1 MGVQLCFIMMRLWLA
16 VFLVGIS
23 CGLKYI
29 EERNVTTSSGKTV
42 NCFYTIQYNAKGV
55 VSTKKSSVTCTPD
68 KNGGFAMPVF
78 DLPGVGPTSVK
89 HSVKKGKDSVQD
101 FSPHAG
107 LSNTAMPMNCS
118 CRLPLSLDMMGS
130 PGNKPNTS
138 QPMEQMEQM
147 LEDMCSDGGKPE
159 VLEELMEQMNI
170 TKEKVQ
176 QFMMASPEEKKEFL
190 KKIIQMIM
198 GGGMGGG
205 MGGMGGGGMP
215 GMGGS
220 GKPGKPPGMGPKPPG
235 MGPKPPG
242 MGGKPPGM
250 GGKPEGSNCQQQL
263 MEMICSGKDEM
274 GGKPGGM
281 GCPKPG
287 SMQQIMA
294 GVKEMIMEMT
304 GLTIT
309 EQGEA
314 ALDIHCECTPA

>member
-107 LSNTAMPMNCS
+107 PSNAATPMNCS
-118 CRLPLSLDMMGS
+118 CRVPLSLDMMGS
-130 PGNKPNTS
+130 PVNKPNAS
-138 QPMEQMEQM
+138 QSMEGMEQM
-147 LEDMCSDGGKPE
+147 LEDMCSEGGKPE

-170 TKEKVQ
+170 TKDMVQ
-176 QFMMASPEEKKEFL
+176 QFMMASPDEKKEMIKNLMMSLPEEKKEFL

-198 GGGMGGG
+198 GSGQMPPMGGG
-205 MGGMGGGGMP
+205 MKPPYGGGMKPPMGGGMKP
-215 GMGGS
+215 PMGG
-220 GKPGKPPGMGPKPPG
+220 GMKPPG
-235 MGPKPPG
+235 
-242 MGGKPPGM
+242 
-250 GGKPEGSNCQQQL
+250 GSDCQQQL
-263 MEMICSGKDEM
+263 MEMICSGKEAM
-274 GGKPGGM
+274 QCNGG
-281 GCPKPG
+281 KPG
-287 SMQQIMA
+287 SMQEIEA
-294 GVKEMIMEMT
+294 GVMQMMMDMASI
-304 GLTIT
+304 TIT
-309 EQGEA
+309 DKGEA
-314 ALDIHCECTPA
+314 AVNFNCDCTPMKQK